1 MEPFI
6 SEETFKEA
14 FEQLIKTNTITVSYS
29 EYIKS
34 ITEKINEALGIEI
47 SSAQNQTNLSAALG
61 AGGIDGSVMLPPP
74 STTTTLTPYQWN
86 DTKTKV
92 LLDEMVLDVFRNSEL
107 SEDEW
112 DNEELKTSIAL
123 KTIPE
128 IVTHFL
134 EGENKYNPAFN
145 VTSDEWRSPVG
156 DKGLSAEV
164 KAARMTILKMEEL
177 YDRDPRRLQKWQRVT
192 DIINEMYEREL
203 ITDEVWD
210 AYRNPRSLNVS
221 ADAAATANNLLNTIQ
236 ANESFLTSIA
246 LEKADTGT
254 FNVAINKSLNGITLE
269 NINET
274 RFGRLLGID
283 KNIVNEHRS
292 RFIRFNNTTSV
303 SKQLEIMLG
312 VTGNTDIDK
321 NVRSNLESIIQNLKI
336 SAINRNPQSTDEE
349 INRLLFEQ
357 ILEFQRPE
365 QIELSD
371 AEGGGLMAGKSFID
385 NLIEDEYRKKGI
397 DLNPADG
404 ISAAKDYLRK
414 LRGNRYSLTDEQ
426 YGYMADVWYN
436 EQLEAYGKGIAP
448 KSNEEIFSKLND
460 FIIQN
465 AQTQSQKETMAA
477 QIELDSTIKS
487 SGINLDQ
494 YKFDQ
499 DYREQADKSLDRLRQ
514 QGLGLTPMNTIGF
527 LPRATYID
535 PATGQL
541 AIAKDELG
549 NIIRHPDGTPKLAT
563 IAGEVILDNL
573 NLFPERFGD
582 IYKEIQGQSPYDM
595 VRAQTFG
602 AQPTL
607 SFLPDT
613 ELPPMK
619 GVPEFN
625 NVKMENANKVT
636 PNVTTEQ
643 DQPMVSNNNIGNEFD
658 EIGR

>member
-1 MEPFI
+1 
-6 SEETFKEA
+6 
-14 FEQLIKTNTITVSYS
+14 
-29 EYIKS
+29 
-34 ITEKINEALGIEI
+34 
-47 SSAQNQTNLSAALG
+47 
-61 AGGIDGSVMLPPP
+61 
-74 STTTTLTPYQWN
+74 
-86 DTKTKV
+86 
-92 LLDEMVLDVFRNSEL
+92 
-107 SEDEW
+107 
-112 DNEELKTSIAL
+112 
-123 KTIPE
+123 
-128 IVTHFL
+128 
-134 EGENKYNPAFN
+134 
-145 VTSDEWRSPVG
+145 
-156 DKGLSAEV
+156 
-164 KAARMTILKMEEL
+164 
-177 YDRDPRRLQKWQRVT
+177 
-192 DIINEMYEREL
+192 MYEREL
-203 ITDEVWD
+203 ITDEVYD
-210 AYRNPRSLNVS
+210 AYKNPRSLNVS
-221 ADAAATANNLLNTIQ
+221 ANAATTANNLINTIQ

-246 LEKADTGT
+246 LEKSDTGT
-254 FNVAINKSLNGITLE
+254 FNIAIGKSLNGITLE

-283 KNIVNEHRS
+283 KNLVYEHRS

-312 VTGNTDIDK
+312 VAGDSDIDK

-349 INRLLFEQ
+349 INRFLFEQ
-357 ILEFQRPE
+357 ILKFQRPE
-365 QIELSD
+365 MIELSD
-371 AEGGGLMAGKSFID
+371 AEGGGMMAGKSFID

-477 QIELDSTIKS
+477 QIEFDTKVQS

-499 DYREQADKSLDRLRQ
+499 NYREQADKSLDRLRQ

-527 LPRATYID
+527 LPGATYVD

-541 AIAKDELG
+541 AQIEGKD
-549 NIIRHPDGTPKLAT
+549 
-563 IAGEVILDNL
+563 ILDNL

-636 PNVTTEQ
+636 SNVTTEQ

>member
-6 SEETFKEA
+6 SEETFKKA

-34 ITEKINEALGIEI
+34 ITEKINEALGTEI
-47 SSAQNQTNLSAALG
+47 YSAQDQKNLNEAVY
-61 AGGIDGSVMLPPP
+61 GGGGPVVSPPTP
-74 STTTTLTPYQWN
+74 RATTTTLTPYQWN

-92 LLDEMVLDVFRNSEL
+92 LLDEMMLDVFRNSEL

-123 KTIPE
+123 KAIPE

-164 KAARMTILKMEEL
+164 KAARMNILKMEEL

-203 ITDEVWD
+203 ITDEVYD
-210 AYRNPRSLNVS
+210 AYKNPRSLNVS
-221 ADAAATANNLLNTIQ
+221 ANAATTANNLINTIQ

-246 LEKADTGT
+246 LEKSDTGT
-254 FNVAINKSLNGITLE
+254 FNIAIGKSLNGITLE

-312 VTGNTDIDK
+312 VAGDSDIDK

-336 SAINRNPQSTDEE
+336 SAINRNPQATDEE
-349 INRLLFEQ
+349 INRLLFEK

-397 DLNPADG
+397 DLSPADG

-465 AQTQSQKETMAA
+465 AQTQSQKETMTK
-477 QIELDSTIKS
+477 QIEFDTKVQS

-499 DYREQADKSLDRLRQ
+499 NYREQADKSLDRLRQ

-527 LPRATYID
+527 LPGATYVD

-541 AIAKDELG
+541 AQIEGKD
-549 NIIRHPDGTPKLAT
+549 
-563 IAGEVILDNL
+563 ILDNL

-636 PNVTTEQ
+636 SNVTTEQ

>member
-6 SEETFKEA
+6 SEETFKKA

-34 ITEKINEALGIEI
+34 ITEKINEALGTEI
-47 SSAQNQTNLSAALG
+47 YSAQDQKNLNEAVY
-61 AGGIDGSVMLPPP
+61 GGGGPVVSPPTP
-74 STTTTLTPYQWN
+74 RATTTTLTPYQWN

-92 LLDEMVLDVFRNSEL
+92 LLDEMMLDVFRNSEL

-123 KTIPE
+123 KAIPE

-164 KAARMTILKMEEL
+164 KAARMNILKMEEL

-203 ITDEVWD
+203 ITDEVYD
-210 AYRNPRSLNVS
+210 AYKNPRSLNVS
-221 ADAAATANNLLNTIQ
+221 ANAATTANNLINTIQ

-246 LEKADTGT
+246 LEKSDTGT
-254 FNVAINKSLNGITLE
+254 FNIAIGKSLNGITLE

-312 VTGNTDIDK
+312 VAGDSDIDK

-336 SAINRNPQSTDEE
+336 SAINRNPQATDEE
-349 INRLLFEQ
+349 INRLLFEK

-371 AEGGGLMAGKSFID
+371 AEGGGLMAGKRFID

-397 DLNPADG
+397 DLSPADG

-465 AQTQSQKETMAA
+465 AQTQSQKETMTK
-477 QIELDSTIKS
+477 QIEFDTKVQS

-499 DYREQADKSLDRLRQ
+499 NYREQADKSLDRLRQ

-527 LPRATYID
+527 LPGATYVD

-541 AIAKDELG
+541 AQIEGKD
-549 NIIRHPDGTPKLAT
+549 
-563 IAGEVILDNL
+563 ILDNL

-636 PNVTTEQ
+636 SNVTTEQ